1 MCSFPTTAPAS
12 ATPGT
17 DPTGP
22 GEATDAA
29 ADHAD
34 KASRQRPVIAVVG
47 ATATGKSALAVAI
60 AQRLDGEVVNADALQ
75 FYRGMDIGTAKTTA
89 AEQQGVPHHLL
100 DVLDVTEE
108 ASVAAF
114 QTQARELFA
123 QIRARGRTPIL
134 VGGSGLYVRAA
145 LDVLE
150 FPPTD
155 PAVRAEVEAELA
167 ERGAAA
173 LRQDLA
179 AVDPESAQN
188 VKDERRLVRA
198 LEVHRITGRPFSSY
212 LPQRQTHPD
221 VAPAVQIGLRIDRT
235 VLHERIAARVH
246 AMVDAGLAA
255 EVGRLAAVGLREG
268 KTASRAIGYAPF
280 LAVQDGELT
289 EAEAIEQTIVATR
302 RFARRQETWFR
313 ADPRV
318 HWVDALADD
327 LVEQALAVL

>member
-1 MCSFPTTAPAS
+1 MS
-12 ATPGT
+12 A
-17 DPTGP
+17 
-22 GEATDAA
+22 GEE
-29 ADHAD
+29 
-34 KASRQRPVIAVVG
+34 ASRQRPVIAVVG
-47 ATATGKSALAVAI
+47 ATATGKSALAVAL

-100 DVLDVTEE
+100 DVLDVTQE

-235 VLHERIAARVH
+235 VLHERIAARVR

-255 EVGRLAAVGLREG
+255 EVRRLEAAGLRNG

>member
-1 MCSFPTTAPAS
+1 MS
-12 ATPGT
+12 A
-17 DPTGP
+17 
-22 GEATDAA
+22 GEE
-29 ADHAD
+29 
-34 KASRQRPVIAVVG
+34 ASRQRPVIAVVG
-47 ATATGKSALAVAI
+47 ATATGKSALAVAL

-100 DVLDVTEE
+100 DVLDVTQE

-155 PAVRAEVEAELA
+155 PAVRAEVEAELGV
-167 ERGAAA
+167 RGATA

-235 VLHERIAARVH
+235 VLHERIAARVR

-255 EVGRLAAVGLREG
+255 EVRRLEAAGLRNG

-289 EAEAIEQTIVATR
+289 EAEAVEQTIVATR

>member
-1 MCSFPTTAPAS
+1 MSS
-12 ATPGT
+12 GT
-17 DPTGP
+17 Q
-22 GEATDAA
+22 
-29 ADHAD
+29 
-34 KASRQRPVIAVVG
+34 ASRQRPVIAVVG
-47 ATATGKSALAVAI
+47 ATATGKSALAVTL

-75 FYRGMDIGTAKTTA
+75 FYRGMDIGTAKTMP

-114 QTQARELFA
+114 QAQARELFA
-123 QIRARGRTPIL
+123 QIRRRDRTPIL

-173 LRQDLA
+173 LRAELA
-179 AVDPESAQN
+179 AVDAASARN

-198 LEVHRITGRPFSSY
+198 LEVHRITGRPFSAFM
-212 LPQRQTHPD
+212 PQRQTHPD
-221 VAPAVQIGLRIDRT
+221 VAPAVQIGLQIDRA

-246 AMVDAGLAA
+246 AMVDAGLAE
-255 EVGRLAAVGLREG
+255 EVRRLEAAGLREG
-268 KTASRAIGYAPF
+268 RTASRAIGYAPF
-280 LAVQDGELT
+280 LAVQDGEIT

-318 HWVDALADD
+318 HWVEALAEDV
-327 LVEQALAVL
+327 VEQALAVL

>member
-1 MCSFPTTAPAS
+1 MS
-12 ATPGT
+12 A
-17 DPTGP
+17 
-22 GEATDAA
+22 GEE
-29 ADHAD
+29 
-34 KASRQRPVIAVVG
+34 ASRQRPVIAVVG
-47 ATATGKSALAVAI
+47 ATATGKSALAVAL

-100 DVLDVTEE
+100 DVLDVTQE

-155 PAVRAEVEAELA
+155 PAVRAEVEAELGV
-167 ERGAAA
+167 RGAAA

-235 VLHERIAARVH
+235 VLHERIAARVR

-255 EVGRLAAVGLREG
+255 EVRRLEAAGLRNG

-289 EAEAIEQTIVATR
+289 EAEAVEQTIVATR

>member
-1 MCSFPTTAPAS
+1 MS
-12 ATPGT
+12 A
-17 DPTGP
+17 
-22 GEATDAA
+22 GEE
-29 ADHAD
+29 
-34 KASRQRPVIAVVG
+34 ASRQRPVIAVVG
-47 ATATGKSALAVAI
+47 ATATGKSALAVAL

-100 DVLDVTEE
+100 DVLDVTQE

-235 VLHERIAARVH
+235 VLHERIAARVR

-255 EVGRLAAVGLREG
+255 EVRRLEAAGLRNG

-289 EAEAIEQTIVATR
+289 EAEAVEQTIVATR